1 MLKLKPTKEELIEI
15 VQKIMC
21 AEGSEEELDSLILLL
36 EQNVPHPNVSDLIF
50 WNEEELS
57 AEDVVEQALSYK
69 RELLS

>member
-1 MLKLKPTKEELIEI
+1 MKPTKEELIEI